1 MTSHTPN
8 VILQIYWQRGWG
20 IWKQGLHEN
29 LSTFNLYMCSVGLGA
44 QLKGA
49 LIPSRTLN
57 FRLSVLGTHTAP
69 QMPHGRKV
77 WQPPEKEGREGGR
90 WGEKREDSE
99 QGPDFPRAAAFQKRW
114 GWAGEHLDRPSDE
127 SLTQEQERAARTS
140 RGEMLGVGLG

>member
-44 QLKGA
+44 QLKGV

-69 QMPHGRKV
+69 PDAPWKKGLAATR
-77 WQPPEKEGREGGR
+77 EGREGRREVGR
-90 WGEKREDSE
+90 EKRR
-99 QGPDFPRAAAFQKRW
+99 Q
-114 GWAGEHLDRPSDE
+114 
-127 SLTQEQERAARTS
+127 
-140 RGEMLGVGLG
+140 